1 MVSEGRDRYSV
12 WAMLGHVGWPL
23 ILGLAACTVFYAV
36 VLPALGDSPLA
47 QRYFTAH
54 PVLYLETALF
64 FIGLAALGLKL
75 ASLLG
80 QLSVMRRTECFPG
93 AVRPAP
99 VERCSDLL
107 DELHEWP
114 SRFRRSCLGRRLQE
128 ALESVERKGAADG
141 LEDELRYL
149 SEQDE
154 ARQHESYALVRIV
167 IWATPMLGFLG
178 TVVGITQALGDL
190 DPKLLATAMQTA
202 MEGLMAGLYV
212 AFDTTAL
219 ALSLSMLL
227 MFVQFLT
234 ERLEGQLLSLVDA
247 RVNEELIGRFETL
260 GSTHDPHLATVQRM
274 AREVVQSSEKLV
286 ARQVEL
292 WRASLDAAQQQW
304 TTAAQEVAQQLRDA
318 LTAALG
324 HSLSDFA
331 VRMAQTE
338 SAAAEQAAQRWEQ
351 WQTVFSHNARIM
363 QAQQQELS
371 RQSELMVRITE
382 ATGDVIKLET
392 ALNQNLTVLAGA
404 KHFEDTVMSLAAAIH
419 LLNTRLGAPAA
430 ETRRIE
436 LTTGKA
442 QGRAA

>member
-1 MVSEGRDRYSV
+1 MSEGRDRYSV

>member
-1 MVSEGRDRYSV
+1 
-12 WAMLGHVGWPL
+12 MLGHVGWPL